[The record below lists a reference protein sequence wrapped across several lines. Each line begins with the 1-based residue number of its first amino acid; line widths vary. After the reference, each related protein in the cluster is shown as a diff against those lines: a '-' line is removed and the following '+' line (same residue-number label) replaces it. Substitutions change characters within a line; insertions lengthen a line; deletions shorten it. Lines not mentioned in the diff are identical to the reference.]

1 MPVRRV
7 IQDCLAFRRG
17 GWCVESERERERE
30 RERGKR
36 KGGEGKWGWVR
47 DQKQKRTDTHT
58 HTHRQTDRHAHTHL
72 LTRCGAG
79 ELKAD
84 EENRAGIRRAEI
96 PERCAEVCD
105 IDPAAVRFEVTHV
118 LMARVH
124 LLACSAVG
132 MRESGIGGGG

>member
-1 MPVRRV
+1 MCVQSNGAQPLVFSF
-7 IQDCLAFRRG
+7 LASKQNKPNRKK
-17 GWCVESERERERE
+17 S
-30 RERGKR
+30 KR
-36 KGGEGKWGWVR
+36 KGTKQPW
-47 DQKQKRTDTHT
+47 KQKRTDTHT